1 MVMFHIL
8 LGFFYVRINSNH
20 KNNRNEANGNHK
32 NNKIQ
37 ANQISFDKNQFHEK
51 FLDSIFI

>member
-20 KNNRNEANGNHK
+20 KNNRNEANSNHK